1 MGFLINKEQIMADPI
16 KALDAALSPAKEVE
30 DVTVYPITLARYA
43 LLELVKSPFV
53 TASKDFTT
61 IAMIPTIYICC
72 AETSA
77 LKKYNSSNIDELK
90 QDAITF
96 ADGIDPKK
104 LGSLVK
110 ELDARVR
117 QLLDVAPQIPEDG
130 SVKKTEKAEQTE

>member
-72 AETSA
+72 ADTSE

-110 ELDARVR
+110 ELDSRVR

>member
-16 KALDAALSPAKEVE
+16 KAIDAALSPAKEVE

-53 TASKDFTT
+53 TATKDFTT

-72 AETSA
+72 ADTAA

-104 LGSLVK
+104 LGYLVK

-130 SVKKTEKAEQTE
+130 SVKKKENPEQTE

>member
-1 MGFLINKEQIMADPI
+1 MTDPI
-16 KALDAALSPAKEVE
+16 KAIDAALSPAKDVE
-30 DVTVYPITLARYA
+30 DIKVYPITLARYA

-61 IAMIPTIYICC
+61 IAMIPTIYVCC
-72 AETSA
+72 AETAA

-130 SVKKTEKAEQTE
+130 NVKKTEKAEQTE

>member
-1 MGFLINKEQIMADPI
+1 MTDPI
-16 KALDAALSPAKEVE
+16 KAIDAALSPAKDVE
-30 DVTVYPITLARYA
+30 DIKVYPITLARYA

-61 IAMIPTIYICC
+61 IAMIPTIYVCC
-72 AETSA
+72 ADTAE

-90 QDAITF
+90 QDAIAF
-96 ADGIDPKK
+96 ADSIDPKK

-110 ELDARVR
+110 ELDSRIR

-130 SVKKTEKAEQTE
+130 NVKKTENHEQTA

>member
-1 MGFLINKEQIMADPI
+1 MGTFLKEQKMTDPI
-16 KALDAALSPAKEVE
+16 KALDAALSPAKDVE
-30 DVTVYPITLARYA
+30 EIKVYPITLARYA

-61 IAMIPTIYICC
+61 LAMIPTIYVCC
-72 AETSA
+72 ADTAE
-77 LKKYNSSNIDELK
+77 LKKYNSSNVDELK

-96 ADGIDPKK
+96 ADNIDPKK

-110 ELDARVR
+110 ELDSRIR

-130 SVKKTEKAEQTE
+130 NVKKTENHEQTA

>member
-16 KALDAALSPAKEVE
+16 KAIDAALSPAKEVE
-30 DVTVYPITLARYA
+30 DMTVYPITLARYA

-53 TASKDFTT
+53 TATKDFTT

-72 AETSA
+72 ADTAA

-104 LGSLVK
+104 LGYLVK

-130 SVKKTEKAEQTE
+130 SVKKKENPEQTE

>member
-1 MGFLINKEQIMADPI
+1 MGIFLKEQKMTDPI
-16 KALDAALSPAKEVE
+16 KAIDAALSPAKDVE
-30 DVTVYPITLARYA
+30 DIKVYPITLARYA

-61 IAMIPTIYICC
+61 IAMIPTIYVCC
-72 AETSA
+72 ADTAE

-90 QDAITF
+90 QDAIAF
-96 ADGIDPKK
+96 ADSIDPKK

-110 ELDARVR
+110 ELDSRVR

-130 SVKKTEKAEQTE
+130 NVKKTEKVEQTE